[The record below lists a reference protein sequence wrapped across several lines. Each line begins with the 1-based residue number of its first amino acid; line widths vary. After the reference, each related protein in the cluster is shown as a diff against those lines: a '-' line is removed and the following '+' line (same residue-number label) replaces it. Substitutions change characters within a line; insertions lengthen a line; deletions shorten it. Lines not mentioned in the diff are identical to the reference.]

1 MTTTAVL
8 SVKEGIEGSALRE
21 AGKLLR
27 EGKLVAFPTETVYGL
42 GVHAENREAVE
53 RLYEVKGRPK
63 EKALTLAIAGYD
75 DLKTYNMVLSPI
87 AKRLIERF
95 WPGPLTL
102 LLRNDKGEKIGVR
115 MPGHPVA
122 KGVLEAA
129 GIPIG
134 LPSAN
139 PSGKVPPRSAE
150 EVLAYFDGVID
161 LVLDG
166 GRTEFGVSS
175 TVVDLAEP
183 RWGVVREGT
192 ISRKEI
198 EWACRGLSGF

>member
-1 MTTTAVL
+1 MTTVVDRTKV
-8 SVKEGIEGSALRE
+8 EE
-21 AGKLLR
+21 AGKLLK

-42 GVHAENREAVE
+42 GVHLENKEAVE

-63 EKALTLAIAGYD
+63 EKELTLAIA
-75 DLKTYNMVLSPI
+75 DLSDLQKYHLVLSPI
-87 AKRLIERF
+87 AKRLVERF

-102 LLRNDKGEKIGVR
+102 LLRNDRGEKVGVR
-115 MPGHPVA
+115 MPGHPIA
-122 KGVLEAA
+122 RGVIRAS
-129 GIPIG
+129 GVPIG

-139 PSGKVPPRSAE
+139 PSGKTPPRSAE

-166 GRTEFGVSS
+166 GKTELGVSS
-175 TVVDLAEP
+175 TVVDLTEP
-183 RWGVVREGT
+183 RWGVVREGA